1 MNKTIDYGK
10 IISFHNAGWPGD
22 KIAEELKL
30 SREAYNAA
38 LTDLL
43 DRLDAKIKP
52 LEQQYRMVVEML
64 KN

>member
-1 MNKTIDYGK
+1 MKKEIDYGK
-10 IISFHNAGWPGD
+10 IISLHNAGWSGD
-22 KIAEELKL
+22 KIADELHL

-52 LEQQYRMVVEML
+52 LERQYRAVVGML
-64 KN
+64 KS

>member
-1 MNKTIDYGK
+1 MKKEIDYGK
-10 IISFHNAGWPGD
+10 LISLHNAGWSGD

-30 SREAYNAA
+30 SREEYDKA

-43 DRLDAKIKP
+43 DRLDAKIM
-52 LEQQYRMVVEML
+52 LCERQYRMVVEML